1 MDTDNSDT
9 SPTKSSEQNSSDTSS
24 STTYSLMQF
33 VRFNTMKPE
42 EFINI
47 VTRNELIKAD
57 KKCNELLIEGYEYF
71 ALPNRQYCSASPRS
85 SIRNE
90 PMMVCVNES
99 MYILN
104 SREEIWQ
111 YLCQSHAT
119 CKTLSQ
125 KFCVVNNFLYACG
138 GYNEIFRETT
148 NKCDRFDPRTG

>member
-1 MDTDNSDT
+1 LRNYFDTESSINNT
-9 SPTKSSEQNSSDTSS
+9 NESSEKKDPTI
-24 STTYSLMQF
+24 TYSLMQH

-47 VTRNELIKAD
+47 VTKNELLKND

-71 ALPNRQYCSASPRS
+71 ALPNRQYCSSSSRS

-104 SREEIWQ
+104 KREEVI
-111 YLCQSHAT
+111 
-119 CKTLSQ
+119 K
-125 KFCVVNNFLYACG
+125 
-138 GYNEIFRETT
+138 
-148 NKCDRFDPRTG
+148 RT